1 MLRWPSMGGGAV
13 SSPRTIFSLWRVPA
27 LTGLLLG
34 LSAVLH
40 AQELSG
46 RYDFASLIAERGP
59 LWAMLIAFGAGVLV
73 SFTPC
78 VYPMIPITVG
88 IIGARSET
96 PSLRRSFGLSLTY
109 VFGLV
114 VVYSVLG
121 LLVALLGAQIRSV
134 IMGPYVLVAVA
145 VVFGVLALGMLGLYE
160 LQLPPA
166 LASRLS
172 AVGGKGY
179 VGVLLMGMVS
189 GLVASPCTAA
199 PLAGILTY
207 VAVKANPLLGFLLLF
222 SFAWGMGL
230 LLVVVGTSAGALTR
244 LPRSG
249 EWMLDVKRL
258 FGFIFLAVAAYF
270 IRTLVPEMVYFIAIA
285 ACLIA
290 GGIAFGALD
299 SIAEPSTGRRIRKG
313 VGVLLMVLGFYVL
326 LGTLWNHGVF
336 LPERREPPLPTAVG
350 VPTPDRGQAA
360 EASAPLDWQTDVF
373 GTFEAARADGRRVL
387 IDWSA
392 DWCDACKEM
401 EKEAFSRADVR
412 QALAEYE
419 LLRVDVTDMDAK
431 EEKLAD
437 RYKFLAPPTLIVADG
452 EGATVGKL
460 EGYESPQA
468 VLAFLRN
475 PESLAPKEP
484 SDTDEAEVEPT
495 PGST

>member
-1 MLRWPSMGGGAV
+1 MRLSHRL
-13 SSPRTIFSLWRVPA
+13 SSLCGVLLA
-27 LTGLLLG
+27 CGLLLG
-34 LSAVLH
+34 LSVLGC
-40 AQELSG
+40 AQESAG
-46 RYDFASLIAERGP
+46 QYDFGSLIEQRGP

-88 IIGARSET
+88 IIGARTET
-96 PSLRRSFGLSLTY
+96 PSFRRSLGLSVTY

-121 LLVALLGAQIRSV
+121 LLVGMLGAQVRGV
-134 IMGPYVLVAVA
+134 IMGPYVMVGVAVL
-145 VVFGVLALGMLGLYE
+145 FGVLALGMFGLFE

-166 LASRLS
+166 LATKLS
-172 AVGGKGY
+172 AVGGRGFL
-179 VGVLLMGMVS
+179 GVLLMGMVS

-207 VAVKANPLLGFLLLF
+207 VAVEANPRMGFLLLF

-230 LLVVVGTSAGALTR
+230 LLIVVGASAGALTR

-270 IRTLVPEMVYFIAIA
+270 IRTLVPEMIYFLAIA

-299 SIAEPSTGRRIRKG
+299 SIPDPSTGRRLRKG
-313 VGVLLMVLGFYVL
+313 VGVLLMVLGFYIL

-336 LPERREPPLPTAVG
+336 LPERPGVSPPVAAGVLAPGGETAG
-350 VPTPDRGQAA
+350 PTPPA
-360 EASAPLDWQTDVF
+360 APLKWETDVF
-373 GTFEAARADGRRVL
+373 SAFEKARGEDRRVL
-387 IDWSA
+387 MDWSA
-392 DWCDACKEM
+392 DWCTACKEM
-401 EKEAFSRADVR
+401 EKEAFTRPDVR
-412 QALAEYE
+412 KAFEE
-419 LLRVDVTDMDAK
+419 FVLLRVDVTELDAK

-437 RYKFLAPPTLIVADG
+437 KYKFLAPPTLVVADG
-452 EGATVGKL
+452 DGVTIGKL
-460 EGYESPQA
+460 EGYENPQA
-468 VLAFLRN
+468 VLAFLTK
-475 PESLAPKEP
+475 PESLAPKDSADDEEP
-484 SDTDEAEVEPT
+484 VVEPT